1 MAGRRLVERA
11 TQCKY
16 VAMRF
21 AAWHVVCLLSLPLA
35 CRIMS
40 CCSTSLLPQ
49 EASSRVA
56 TLHSPSACSSAY
68 VAGLDVAQLK
78 LVAATVQGKQQG
90 ECAI

>member
-1 MAGRRLVERA
+1 
-11 TQCKY
+11 
-16 VAMRF
+16 
-21 AAWHVVCLLSLPLA
+21 
-35 CRIMS
+35 MS